1 MIKTIKD
8 FFAIYRRYEIDIWG
22 IYRMSLNPRSRVS
35 KFFAKIR
42 EKKKKKLK
50 AKYSRYVYR
59 VDIREPEYLK
69 RKMKRKFADP
79 RIMRYFYLFYTFSEY
94 KKMKKSALRKIGNF
108 IPNFVW
114 MLEGRF
120 ICGLF
125 RMQFIT
131 NYFNID
137 EYLEC
142 NSLLLD
148 GRRIINRNDRLDIHQ
163 VISPDSGDYEVQAF
177 VQTQKSR
184 GIDKMGFAE
193 YCLYIDSLKSSKR
206 KHSIKSDYQLFFPD
220 FEKLPY
226 LGLTKKFPNLK
237 NIKLTKSFLK
247 KIKSY
252 IKSYINVQM
261 HLNYKDGFVYSIRKP
276 STRMKLR
283 AFIGWRLKKKLMFFS
298 KPRYMY
304 IDYSLMIGYVKRIP
318 EERDLAFP
326 TYLDLQRITELRY

>member
-1 MIKTIKD
+1 
-8 FFAIYRRYEIDIWG
+8 
-22 IYRMSLNPRSRVS
+22 
-35 KFFAKIR
+35 
-42 EKKKKKLK
+42 
-50 AKYSRYVYR
+50 
-59 VDIREPEYLK
+59 
-69 RKMKRKFADP
+69 
-79 RIMRYFYLFYTFSEY
+79 
-94 KKMKKSALRKIGNF
+94 
-108 IPNFVW
+108 
-114 MLEGRF
+114 
-120 ICGLF
+120 
-125 RMQFIT
+125 MQFIT